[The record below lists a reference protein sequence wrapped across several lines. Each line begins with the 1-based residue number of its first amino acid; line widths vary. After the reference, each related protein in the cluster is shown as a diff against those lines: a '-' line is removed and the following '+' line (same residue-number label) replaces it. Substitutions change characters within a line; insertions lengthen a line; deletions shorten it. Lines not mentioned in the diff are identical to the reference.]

1 MKKQLLAAA
10 AVLMMTALTGMAA
23 FAEEADFTT
32 VAEGKLTIGTSP
44 DFAPYEF
51 YHVDDNGVPQLSGFD
66 IALAHR
72 IADELGLEL
81 DVVPIDFGGILTEL
95 QAGNIDLGISGFSPS
110 PERAETFD
118 FSDLYY
124 TGGQAF
130 CVAAKN
136 KDAFSSYEDFKGL
149 SVGAQTGSIQYGLA
163 EENTPDANI
172 VPLNKVTDI
181 VMELVNGTLDGAF
194 IEKDVALQY
203 AKNYPELYVLWDVEY
218 DSEGSAIALKK
229 GNEGLLAAVN
239 KVIAEVLEDGSMN
252 EYIAEA
258 QDLASDDESKV
269 IEGLLDENGNPI
281 VAEEAATE

>member
-1 MKKQLLAAA
+1 MMKKWIALS
-10 AVLMMTALTGMAA
+10 MTAAMVLSMGMISS
-23 FAEEADFTT
+23 AEDASFNT

-51 YHVDDNGVPQLSGFD
+51 YHIDENGTPQLAGFD
-66 IALAHR
+66 IALAQR
-72 IADELGLEL
+72 IADDLGLEL
-81 DVVPIDFGGILTEL
+81 EVVPIDFGGILTEL
-95 QAGNIDLGISGFSPS
+95 QSGNIDLGISGFSPT

-130 CVAAKN
+130 CVAMEN
-136 KDAFSSYEDFKGL
+136 KDAFSSYEDFAGL

-172 VPLNKVTDI
+172 VGLTKVTDI
-181 VMELVNGTLDGAF
+181 VMELINGTLDGAF

-203 AKNYPELYVLWDVEY
+203 AKNYPDLCVLWDVEF

-229 GNEGLLAAVN
+229 GNEGLLDAVN
-239 KVIAEVLEDGSMN
+239 GVIAQALEDGSMG
-252 EYIAEA
+252 EYIEEA
-258 QDLASDDESKV
+258 QALASDEENTY
-269 IEGLLDENGNPI
+269 EGMLDANGE
-281 VAEEAATE
+281 VVQEAETE

>member
-1 MKKQLLAAA
+1 MMKKWIALS
-10 AVLMMTALTGMAA
+10 MTAAMVLSMGMISS
-23 FAEEADFTT
+23 AEDASFNT

-51 YHVDDNGVPQLSGFD
+51 YHIDENGTPQLAGFD
-66 IALAHR
+66 IALAQR
-72 IADELGLEL
+72 IADDLGLEL
-81 DVVPIDFGGILTEL
+81 EVVPIDFGGILTEL
-95 QAGNIDLGISGFSPS
+95 QSGNIDLGISGFSPT

-130 CVAAKN
+130 CVAMEN
-136 KDAFSSYEDFKGL
+136 KDAFSSYEDFAGL

-172 VPLNKVTDI
+172 VGLTKVTDI
-181 VMELVNGTLDGAF
+181 VMELINGTLDGAF

-203 AKNYPELYVLWDVEY
+203 AKNYPDLCVLWDVEF

-229 GNEGLLAAVN
+229 GNEGLLDAVN
-239 KVIAEVLEDGSMN
+239 GVIAQALEDGSMG
-252 EYIAEA
+252 EYIEEA
-258 QDLASDDESKV
+258 QALASDEENTY
-269 IEGLLDENGNPI
+269 EGMLDANGA
-281 VAEEAATE
+281 VVQEAETE